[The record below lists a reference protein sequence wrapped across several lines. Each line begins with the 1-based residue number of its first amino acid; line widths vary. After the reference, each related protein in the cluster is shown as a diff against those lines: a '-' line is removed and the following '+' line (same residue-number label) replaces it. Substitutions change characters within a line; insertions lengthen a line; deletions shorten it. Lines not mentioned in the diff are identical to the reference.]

1 MLQELVEG
9 QENLY
14 PVGLEG
20 QASEDHLTSIESLDQ
35 EYNSYIPTYIIHKP
49 SFITLESFILL

>member
-35 EYNSYIPTYIIHKP
+35 EYNIDLPTLYINLLFYP
-49 SFITLESFILL
+49 SNLLFQP